1 MFSPFGALGFLFGA
15 LLFFLLLVRNFFVQR
30 SWYWSIQR
38 GFGMGSRKALTTL
51 FVGRFNCFTRHGE
64 SFFFSN
70 SDKKDILGH
79 WNLNLEGSDIRLLRL
94 KRSSVVLTSNR
105 PRLWLRLMGQSIMR
119 SIIDRPILCLV
130 FVNQDHNHQSHDSI
144 QNPRSRKCKK
154 RIFWRKISFFNLP
167 LLSQGEVIWVLST
180 VWTLFSSNTHRIDWS
195 IDYGW
200 SEWLVNRHKL
210 VWRIGN
216 QLVNPAKIIFAV
228 QEKSCT
234 AELYGTTCTLSLA
247 NSVCRTWSLPISGFD
262 WNLIS
267 HVR

>member
-119 SIIDRPILCLV
+119 SIMDRPILCLV

-154 RIFWRKISFFNLP
+154 RIFWRKISFLTY
-167 LLSQGEVIWVLST
+167 LSCLREKWSEYFPPFGPYFRATPTGLIGQST
-180 VWTLFSSNTHRIDWS
+180 MDGRSDWS
-195 IDYGW
+195 
-200 SEWLVNRHKL
+200 
-210 VWRIGN
+210 
-216 QLVNPAKIIFAV
+216 
-228 QEKSCT
+228 T
-234 AELYGTTCTLSLA
+234 ATS
-247 NSVCRTWSLPISGFD
+247 
-262 WNLIS
+262 
-267 HVR
+267 